1 MMRRLGIF
9 AAAFALAAAGFILL
23 GNAAAALITA
33 AVTGALAGAFLL
45 LRDRRLRAARIF
57 LLGLCVGLLWCAG
70 YRAVFLGRAARH
82 DGERLP
88 VTVTALAAPSKTPYG
103 AAVPVELP
111 LEGRR
116 LSCTLY
122 LRESAEEICPGDC
135 ISCTAKLRLVDARSK
150 KASDRYSQSHGVW
163 FRLSA
168 GTGAAVTHPAHPG
181 VRFWPA
187 CFSMRLR
194 QKINTVFDAD
204 TAGFLS
210 ALLTGGR
217 GGLDMQT
224 RNELSIAGIYHTVAV
239 SGMHVSILL
248 GMVMQLC
255 GSRRR
260 LSAAIGVPTIVFF
273 VLMTGV
279 RAGVMQTLLLLAPL
293 VQREDDPITSLSAA
307 GLFLL
312 LVNPWTLLDVGFQ
325 LSFASAAGIL
335 LFAGR
340 LYRALAERRA
350 LRACLRRGGIGGQL
364 AAVLVSSVSCSAA
377 SMTFALP
384 LSAYYFGTVSL
395 VAPLVNMLTLWAV
408 SLIFTVGMLIALL
421 ALVWTGAAY
430 GPAWLLSWLVRYVL
444 LSARGF
450 SKLPCA
456 AIYPE
461 NFYMTAWCVL
471 LYGAILFYA
480 LSPVRPRFSVTAASL
495 AAALCAALVCAYA
508 QFHLPYFTFTALDVG
523 QGQCLVYQRGTWTA
537 VIDCGGSTWNAGE
550 DAARYLQ
557 SYGEYRI
564 EALIL
569 THYDADHAGGAAQLI
584 ERQRVERVLLPRGV
598 EASDLKET
606 ILAKAAERGTE
617 VIFVDE
623 DLLLSFDG
631 GELRVFAPLSDKD
644 SNDSGIS
651 VLASAGEYDMLIT
664 GDMTAKTELRLLTEK
679 DIPQAELL
687 VAGHHGARTSTSLA
701 LLSGVRPQT
710 VLISVGEDNA
720 YGHPSPQTLARIE
733 AAGAEVYRTDMC
745 GTITIRGPRHGK
757 TNGKDSG

>member
-9 AAAFALAAAGFILL
+9 AAAFAVAAAGFILL

-70 YRAVFLGRAARH
+70 YRAAFLGRAARH

-88 VTVTALAAPSKTPYG
+88 VTVTALAAPSETPYG

-116 LSCTLY
+116 LSCT
-122 LRESAEEICPGDC
+122 
-135 ISCTAKLRLVDARSK
+135 AKLRLVDARSQ

-187 CFSMRLR
+187 RFSMRLR

-260 LSAAIGVPTIVFF
+260 LAAAIGVPAVVFF
-273 VLMTGV
+273 VLMTGAPASAV

-340 LYRALAERRA
+340 FYRALAERRA

-408 SLIFTVGMLIALL
+408 SLIFTAGMLIALL

-631 GELRVFAPLSDKD
+631 GELRVFAPLSGKD

-701 LLSGVRPQT
+701 LLSGLRPQT

-720 YGHPSPQTLARIE
+720 YGHPSPQTLARID